1 MEINW
6 DSIKYIFQIPRD
18 WFRYIHRK
26 IHNAYGVLFI
36 RVMDGEYGGMKIDI
50 DKQVF
55 KETVEDAINL
65 DEYVKSVND
74 VKPDKNGNV
83 DLNANFLEAS
93 DITTPGM
100 LVGTDYKGE
109 QTVCSP
115 NHKHNIKDVDGSI
128 KTING
133 KSPDE
138 NGNVVIPSVQK
149 VNNIEPDEN
158 GNVDLGTLV
167 KSVNDHEPD
176 ENGKITFSVVERVD
190 GVEPVNGN
198 VPLGAIR
205 SINNTI
211 RPVNGN
217 VDLTNVF
224 APVEH
229 THPHTQISDWNK
241 ATNDFLKATE
251 LTSPGVVVG
260 TDYDD
265 PDHPV
270 CSPNHKH
277 NAKDIVNDEES
288 GFVTINTEQNITASK
303 RFTNGSNLSVA
314 NSDSEGVFVKP
325 TGEIA
330 ISANTNCGFK
340 MANNQIA
347 NLNTNPFQI
356 LQDNASGSPMTF
368 LQQLNGTLTL
378 VNNVDGPSI
387 SVLKDNIY
395 ISAKAN
401 DYANQPALS
410 VSTNGILMTEN
421 SGDPDNS
428 AVVQLKDGVRIRS
441 KTKCGFLATNNQVE
455 IQVPSDDSSKN
466 ILLAASANNSKLAN
480 QPTDTDENSLA
491 IATCGYVQKNAI
503 TIPNGKELK
512 TQNITV
518 VTNVT
523 WNGTQIVVE
532 KKNLEFTNGVLTDWG
547 YVSSSK
553 INTVAYNAS

>member
-50 DKQVF
+50 DKHVF

-83 DLNANFLEAS
+83 DLDANFLEAS
-93 DITTPGM
+93 DITTPG
-100 LVGTDYKGE
+100 LVVGTDYKGE

-133 KSPDE
+133 KSPDV

-149 VNNIEPDEN
+149 VNNIDPDEN

-190 GVEPVNGN
+190 GVESVNGN

-211 RPVNGN
+211 KPVNGN
-217 VDLTNVF
+217 VDLTGVF

-229 THPHTQISDWNK
+229 THPHTQISDWNN
-241 ATNDFLKATE
+241 ATKNFLEAAE
-251 LTSPGVVVG
+251 LTSPGIVVG

-270 CSPNHKH
+270 CYPNHKH
-277 NAKDIVNDEES
+277 NAKDIVNDDES
-288 GFVTINTEQNITASK
+288 GFVTVNTEQNITASK

-325 TGEIA
+325 TGQINLIGNQTPYFTMNIA
-330 ISANTNCGFK
+330 AS
-340 MANNQIA
+340 A
-347 NLNTNPFQI
+347 NLNPPFQI
-356 LQDNASGSPMTF
+356 YQIMLSDKITTCINQLIGRLLISCENQGSAISMERENILMEIYESSALQLGLDG
-368 LQQLNGTLTL
+368 LVLNYKK
-378 VNNVDGPSI
+378 NNNFI
-387 SVLKDNIY
+387 AI
-395 ISAKAN
+395 AN
-401 DYANQPALS
+401 DQIHLKVSENGSIIINAN
-410 VSTNGILMTEN
+410 
-421 SGDPDNS
+421 
-428 AVVQLKDGVRIRS
+428 
-441 KTKCGFLATNNQVE
+441 
-455 IQVPSDDSSKN
+455 
-466 ILLAASANNSKLAN
+466 ANNSKLAN
-480 QPTDTDENSLA
+480 QPTDTNENSLA

-503 TIPNGKELK
+503 TIPEGKTLQ

-523 WNGTQIVVE
+523 WNGTQLVIE
-532 KKNLEFTNGVLTDWG
+532 KKNLEFTNGVLTDWR
-547 YVSSSK
+547 YASSSK
-553 INTVAYNAS
+553 IDTVAYNAN

>member
-55 KETVEDAINL
+55 KETVEDAIKL

-83 DLNANFLEAS
+83 DLDTNFLEAS
-93 DITTPGM
+93 DITTPGIV
-100 LVGTDYKGE
+100 VGTDYKGE

-133 KSPDE
+133 NSPDE
-138 NGNVVIPSVQK
+138 NGNVVVPSVLK
-149 VNNIEPDEN
+149 VNNVEPDET

-190 GVEPVNGN
+190 GVESVNGN

-229 THPHTQISDWNK
+229 THPHTQISDWNN
-241 ATNDFLKATE
+241 ATKDFLKASE
-251 LTSPGVVVG
+251 LTSPGIVVG

-270 CSPNHKH
+270 CYPNHKH

-325 TGEIA
+325 TGQIT

-356 LQDNASGSPMTF
+356 LQDNGNGSPMTF
-368 LQQLNGTLTL
+368 LQQINGTLTL
-378 VNNVDGPSI
+378 VNNVDEPSI
-387 SVLKDNIY
+387 SVLKDSVFIA
-395 ISAKAN
+395 SKAN
-401 DYANQPALS
+401 DYNNPVVS
-410 VSTNGILMTEN
+410 VSTNGILLTEDGGN
-421 SGDPDNS
+421 SNNS
-428 AVVQLKDGVRIRS
+428 SVVQLQDGVRIRS
-441 KTKCGFLATNNQVE
+441 KTKCGFLATDNQAE
-455 IQVPSDDSSKN
+455 IQVPVGDSSKK
-466 ILLAASANNSKLAN
+466 ILLAAAANNAKLYN
-480 QPTDTDENSLA
+480 QPTDTNEDSLA

-503 TIPNGKELK
+503 TTPEGKELK
-512 TQNITV
+512 TYDATFV
-518 VTNVT
+518 SDVT
-523 WNGTQIVVE
+523 WDGTKIIVR
-532 KKNLEFTNGVLTDWG
+532 KMTLEFTKGVLTAVKNAASRTID
-547 YVSSSK
+547 
-553 INTVAYNAS
+553 TVAYTPS

>member
-74 VKPDKNGNV
+74 VKPDEKGNV
-83 DLNANFLEAS
+83 DLSQNFLEAS

-138 NGNVVIPSVQK
+138 NG
-149 VNNIEPDEN
+149 
-158 GNVDLGTLV
+158 
-167 KSVNDHEPD
+167 
-176 ENGKITFSVVERVD
+176 KITFSVVERVD

-217 VDLTNVF
+217 VDLTGVF

-229 THPHTQISDWNK
+229 THPHTQISDWNN
-241 ATNDFLKATE
+241 ATKDFLEASE
-251 LTSPGVVVG
+251 LTSPGIVVG

-270 CSPNHKH
+270 CYPNHKH
-277 NAKDIVNDEES
+277 NAKDIVNNDES
-288 GFVTINTEQNITASK
+288 GFVTVNTEQNITASK

-325 TGEIA
+325 TG
-330 ISANTNCGFK
+330 
-340 MANNQIA
+340 QI
-347 NLNTNPFQI
+347 NLIGNETPYFT
-356 LQDNASGSPMTF
+356 M
-368 LQQLNGTLTL
+368 
-378 VNNVDGPSI
+378 
-387 SVLKDNIY
+387 NI
-395 ISAKAN
+395 
-401 DYANQPALS
+401 
-410 VSTNGILMTEN
+410 
-421 SGDPDNS
+421 
-428 AVVQLKDGVRIRS
+428 
-441 KTKCGFLATNNQVE
+441 
-455 IQVPSDDSSKN
+455 
-466 ILLAASANNSKLAN
+466 AASANLNPPFQIYQTMLSDKITTRINQLIGRLLIACENQGSAISMERENILMEIYESSALQLGLDGLVLNYKKNNNFIAIADNQIHLKVSENGSIIINANANNSRLAN
-480 QPTDTDENSLA
+480 QPTETNENSLA

-503 TIPNGKELK
+503 TIPEGKTLQ

-523 WNGTQIVVE
+523 WNGTQLVIE
-532 KKNLEFTNGVLTDWG
+532 KKNLEFTNGVLTDWR

-553 INTVAYNAS
+553 IDTVAYNAN

>member
-83 DLNANFLEAS
+83 DLDANFLEAS
-93 DITTPGM
+93 DITTPGIV
-100 LVGTDYKGE
+100 VGTDYKGE

-133 KSPDE
+133 KSPDV

-149 VNNIEPDEN
+149 VNNIDPDEN

-190 GVEPVNGN
+190 GVESINGN

-217 VDLTNVF
+217 VDLIGVF

-229 THPHTQISDWNK
+229 THPHTQISDWNN
-241 ATNDFLKATE
+241 ATKDFLEAAE
-251 LTSPGVVVG
+251 LTSPGIVVG

-270 CSPNHKH
+270 CYPNHKH
-277 NAKDIVNDEES
+277 NAKDIVNDDTN
-288 GFVTINTEQNITASK
+288 GFVTLDTEQTITGKKTFS
-303 RFTNGSNLSVA
+303 TNVYIISGSNGFA
-314 NSDSEGVFVKP
+314 FAP
-325 TGEIA
+325 
-330 ISANTNCGFK
+330 NTNTMTFGRAALGWLDDAVVLGSPETATQLSLGK
-340 MANNQIA
+340 TSAVIQSSQGSKIQVSDIGVQVLSK
-347 NLNTNPFQI
+347 LNGGLTSGAELVEVVAPVSLTGTGI
-356 LQDNASGSPMTF
+356 TGLVHLNASS
-368 LQQLNGTLTL
+368 NNARLT
-378 VNNVDGPSI
+378 
-387 SVLKDNIY
+387 
-395 ISAKAN
+395 
-401 DYANQPALS
+401 
-410 VSTNGILMTEN
+410 
-421 SGDPDNS
+421 
-428 AVVQLKDGVRIRS
+428 
-441 KTKCGFLATNNQVE
+441 
-455 IQVPSDDSSKN
+455 
-466 ILLAASANNSKLAN
+466 N
-480 QPTDTDENSLA
+480 QPTDTGVESLA

-503 TIPNGKELK
+503 TIPEGKTLQTK
-512 TQNITV
+512 NITIV
-518 VTNVT
+518 SDVQ
-523 WNGTQIVVE
+523 WNGTQIIV
-532 KKNLEFTNGVLTDWG
+532 KKQNLEFTKGVLTNVTNAANG
-547 YVSSSK
+547 I
-553 INTVAYNAS
+553 INTVAYTPS